1 MFYCINV
8 SSTICL
14 DFGMESDRPKPV
26 CGSYLF
32 MCNLS
37 SLAHDFQGCFH
48 VLHNFFIKLLTRKN
62 ILCRMEISLEKMCLS
77 AKLIPLN
84 LFFNTAL
91 QERPPPAMP
100 HIPSSYNITALCKN
114 TAYLGQPK

>member
-1 MFYCINV
+1 
-8 SSTICL
+8 
-14 DFGMESDRPKPV
+14 
-26 CGSYLF
+26 